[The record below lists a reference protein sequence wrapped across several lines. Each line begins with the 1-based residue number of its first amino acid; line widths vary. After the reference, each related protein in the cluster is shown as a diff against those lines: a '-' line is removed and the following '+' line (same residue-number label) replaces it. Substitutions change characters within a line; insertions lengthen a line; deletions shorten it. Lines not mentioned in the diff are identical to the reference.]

1 MGDVT
6 TSKRSK
12 ALSSESVAA
21 PEDLIDELPECLL
34 VDILCRLPRNT
45 VVQCKRVSKSWLTLI
60 SKPCFHAHFLS
71 LQKHNPP
78 FETTLMFVRTS
89 ALEIQSFTIPLK
101 HTRVSNVLKFSHIY
115 NVVAGTCNDLVL
127 WCATPMFQIRC
138 YYISNPY
145 TNHCVPL
152 PLAPQCHQAHV
163 VVGLICD
170 SYHRCKVVRI
180 LECEEESALFMVEIF
195 SSETSEWTQA
205 VVPFPQGLTYDDIRS
220 SVNNVGLACNGT
232 LYWLVSSGLVIG
244 LDPSQFDNSCIPSA
258 ATVPANHNFHYSFI
272 SKPDV
277 DAGLSASSS
286 CEQCLTV
293 FRGRLSLCQFY
304 NEGPPSPILYVWD
317 LKEDDHEMDGVGR
330 KSVKWCLKEKIVLDE
345 LIASL
350 YWKPLAFHPNDEDK
364 LYALC
369 YYPRNNAK
377 KCFICEYNIRKSGR
391 SAIRISEIPLQN
403 RVDAFPL
410 LIPGVRLPTPVPG
423 LVPY

>member
-45 VVQCKRVSKSWLTLI
+45 IVQCKRVSKSWLTLI

-163 VVGLICD
+163 LVGLICD

-180 LECEEESALFMVEIF
+180 LECEEESALFKVEIF

-244 LDPSQFDNSCIPSA
+244 LDPSQFDNSC
-258 ATVPANHNFHYSFI
+258 SFI

-317 LKEDDHEMDGVGR
+317 LKEDDHD
-330 KSVKWCLKEKIVLDE
+330 S
-345 LIASL
+345 
-350 YWKPLAFHPNDEDK
+350 
-364 LYALC
+364 
-369 YYPRNNAK
+369 
-377 KCFICEYNIRKSGR
+377 
-391 SAIRISEIPLQN
+391 
-403 RVDAFPL
+403 
-410 LIPGVRLPTPVPG
+410 
-423 LVPY
+423 